1 MNENVN
7 LYELMSAFWKENEYE
22 SFSPGQICL
31 YFFLLNRANSRRWNM
46 PIKCETSYARRTIG
60 IPHSAVLDAREG
72 LYRRGLIKFT
82 NGSGRGNPPLYYL
95 ILDPKEW
102 KELPQENPINKYK
115 DNTNERVKKR
125 PVEKP
130 TETPQENP
138 TEIPQEKITETPQK
152 NPTDIPQEKP
162 TETPQEKPKAKPIE
176 KPIVSISESPHPYNI
191 KNEKSNIKDEI
202 EIDALEKLFLSDQ
215 EWQKEI
221 LDIFPEQKSLS
232 SESFISKTKD
242 FFSYLRTK
250 GLNKREEKDCKKH
263 FINWLKINLNK
274 SQNGNQSSLRR
285 PSDVSATS
293 SKDYDGAF

>member
-102 KELPQENPINKYK
+102 KELPQETPINKYK
-115 DNTNERVKKR
+115 DNAKERVKKG
-125 PVEKP
+125 PIEKP
-130 TETPQENP
+130 IETSQENS
-138 TEIPQEKITETPQK
+138 
-152 NPTDIPQEKP
+152 
-162 TETPQEKPKAKPIE
+162 TETPQEKPQAKPIE
-176 KPIVSISESPHPYNI
+176 KLTEKPKVSPSENPHPYNI
-191 KNEKSNIKDEI
+191 KNEKSNIQDEI
-202 EIDALEKLFLSDQ
+202 EIDTLEKLFLSDQ
-215 EWQKEI
+215 EWQKEV
-221 LDIFPEQKSLS
+221 LDTFPEQKSLL

>member
-102 KELPQENPINKYK
+102 KELPQETPINKYK
-115 DNTNERVKKR
+115 DNTKERVKKG
-125 PVEKP
+125 PIEKP
-130 TETPQENP
+130 TETS
-138 TEIPQEKITETPQK
+138 
-152 NPTDIPQEKP
+152 QEKP
-162 TETPQEKPKAKPIE
+162 QAKPIE
-176 KPIVSISESPHPYNI
+176 KLTEKPKVSPSESPHPYNI

-215 EWQKEI
+215 EWQKEV
-221 LDIFPEQKSLS
+221 LDTFPEQKSLL

>member
-102 KELPQENPINKYK
+102 KELPQETPINKYK
-115 DNTNERVKKR
+115 DNAKERVKKG
-125 PVEKP
+125 PIEKP
-130 TETPQENP
+130 TETPQENS
-138 TEIPQEKITETPQK
+138 
-152 NPTDIPQEKP
+152 
-162 TETPQEKPKAKPIE
+162 TETPQEKPQAKPIE
-176 KPIVSISESPHPYNI
+176 KLTEKPKVSPSESPHPYNI
-191 KNEKSNIKDEI
+191 KNEKSNIQDEI

-221 LDIFPEQKSLS
+221 LDIFPEQKSLL